1 MFKKA
6 IITAIAAICMMAGL
20 HAPASAAMK
29 ITNPA
34 AGADTSNVVE
44 ARFRGRRFGRFRH
57 RGFRRIGRGRYRGW
71 RRGRY
76 RYGRRYYRPYY
87 RYRRY
92 RYYRPYYRHRYYR
105 RYYRRYR

>member
-1 MFKKA
+1 MFKKV
-6 IITAIAAICMMAGL
+6 IITAIAAISMLAGL

-29 ITNPA
+29 IANPA

-71 RRGRY
+71 RRGR
-76 RYGRRYYRPYY
+76 GYYRPYY

-92 RYYRPYYRHRYYR
+92 RYYRPYYYRYRYYR